1 MKSIVTF
8 LFLLIPLTYSLQ
20 AGTVSDLTGNPS
32 ISDVQF
38 ENQISASG
46 PLNIHTFPNPFQNEL
61 TVELSYSD
69 QPVQIRLFNL
79 VGKVLIQQQTQSTMK
94 LDVSSL
100 PAGTYYLKVESGS
113 ESITRRVIKY

>member
-8 LFLLIPLTYSLQ
+8 LFLIIPLTYSLQ
-20 AGTVSDLTGNPS
+20 AGTVSDLTGSPS
-32 ISDVQF
+32 IPGVQF
-38 ENQISASG
+38 ENQISTSG
-46 PLNIHTFPNPFQNEL
+46 PLKINTFPNPFQNEL

-100 PAGTYYLKVESGS
+100 PAGTYYLKVESSS
-113 ESITRRVIKY
+113 ETITRRVIKY